1 MKLFVTLF
9 SGLLFAAGFSHTA
22 SAAEKYLIYMQGC
35 CIKQTNGAIAK
46 DYKTIA
52 QKLQDSGFNVFFEL
66 RTSDATDSDAQVQ
79 AYAAKVAEHVQALL
93 AKGVAPE
100 DITVSGFSLG
110 SVTTLVA
117 SGLIGNPKV
126 NYVLLAGCPGNS
138 TIPVSIDFTKVSGR
152 VLSIVDSKDDKF
164 GSCVGKLPN
173 AATFKEVTLDSGEG
187 HKVFRLTDETNL
199 KLWKEPLESWAK
211 GQQ

>member
-1 MKLFVTLF
+1 MKLLIALF
-9 SGLLFAAGFSHTA
+9 SSAVLAVGFS
-22 SAAEKYLIYMQGC
+22 SSSNAAEKYLVYMQGC
-35 CIKQTNGAIAK
+35 CIKQTNGPIAK
-46 DYKTIA
+46 DYQTIA
-52 QKLQDSGFNVFFEL
+52 QKLRDAGFNVFFEL
-66 RTSDATDSDAQVQ
+66 RTSDQTDSDAQVQ
-79 AYAAKVAEHVQALL
+79 TYAEKVAEYVTGLL

-110 SVTTLVA
+110 SMTTMVA
-117 SGLIGNPKV
+117 SGLIANPKV
-126 NYVLLAGCPGNS
+126 NYVLLSGCPSNS
-138 TIPVSIDFTKVSGR
+138 AIPVTIDFTKVSGR

-211 GQQ
+211 GQK